1 MPDAGAAALSPRRPT
16 AGVKRP
22 ARRGA
27 ETSLVPSGS
36 GCIFTLKMFR
46 GSGGIRQAVLRGGP
60 PVSGARVGRS
70 PESGKPFQ
78 GVFVLKTLPEPGGAR
93 LRSDAGAAA
102 ARLRRHAPRER
113 DACVPEHGA
122 GPQARS
128 ITRMLSY
135 CKGIF

>member
-1 MPDAGAAALSPRRPT
+1 
-16 AGVKRP
+16 
-22 ARRGA
+22 
-27 ETSLVPSGS
+27 
-36 GCIFTLKMFR
+36 MFR

-102 ARLRRHAPRER
+102 ARLCAGTWGWPAGTFNHK
-113 DACVPEHGA
+113 DAL
-122 GPQARS
+122 
-128 ITRMLSY
+128 IL
-135 CKGIF
+135 